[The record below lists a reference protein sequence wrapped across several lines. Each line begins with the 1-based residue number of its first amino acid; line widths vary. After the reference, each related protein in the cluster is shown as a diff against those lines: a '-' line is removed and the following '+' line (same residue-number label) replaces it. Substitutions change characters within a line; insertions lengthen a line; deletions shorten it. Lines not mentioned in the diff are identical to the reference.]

1 MLSVCDFEIFKPKVI
16 CIEYMLK
23 KHDFRKKWE
32 QFILPYY
39 ELKEVGK
46 VDLFYLRK
54 NNGNE

>member
-1 MLSVCDFEIFKPKVI
+1 MLSVCNFEVFRPKVI

-32 QFILPYY
+32 HFILPYY
-39 ELKEVGK
+39 DLKEVGR

-54 NNGNE
+54 K